1 MVLSSTWCF
10 FLLVWLSVC
19 FCLFV
24 FLFVCLFVSG
34 WNSALNFFVSF
45 IHYWNKWYK
54 IKKTKTFSFQKQYNI
69 RKSTLII
76 WERFLFYYVDHI
88 FLLSYSFTVALMDPR
103 SCLASSVYFVK
114 FFKFFLIQKPAYR
127 KWVIFSVKFRT
138 IG

>member
-10 FLLVWLSVC
+10 VLLVWLSVC

-24 FLFVCLFVSG
+24 FLFFCLFFSG
-34 WNSALNFFVSF
+34 WNSGLNFFVSF

-76 WERFLFYYVDHI
+76 WERFLFYYVDQIFYYHI
-88 FLLSYSFTVALMDPR
+88 LLQLHWWIPGVALLLQ
-103 SCLASSVYFVK
+103 SASWNFSNFSW
-114 FFKFFLIQKPAYR
+114 FKSQPTESEWFFL
-127 KWVIFSVKFRT
+127 SSLEL
-138 IG
+138 

>member
-1 MVLSSTWCF
+1 MVVF
-10 FLLVWLSVC
+10 FVSLAVC
-19 FCLFV
+19 L
-24 FLFVCLFVSG
+24 FLFVRFFVCFFQVETVH
-34 WNSALNFFVSF
+34 WTFFVSF
-45 IHYWNKWYK
+45 IHYWNKWCK

-76 WERFLFYYVDHI
+76 WERFLFYYVDQI

>member
-1 MVLSSTWCF
+1 MVVF
-10 FLLVWLSVC
+10 FVSLAVC
-19 FCLFV
+19 L
-24 FLFVCLFVSG
+24 FLFVRFFVCFFQVETVH
-34 WNSALNFFVSF
+34 WTFFVSF
-45 IHYWNKWYK
+45 IHYWNKWCK

-76 WERFLFYYVDHI
+76 WERFLFYYVDQI
-88 FLLSYSFTVALMDPR
+88 FLLSYFFTVALMDPR
-103 SCLASSVYFVK
+103 SCLASSVCFVK

>member
-76 WERFLFYYVDHI
+76 WERFLFYYVDQI
-88 FLLSYSFTVALMDPR
+88 FFIIIFFYSCIDGSQELTCFFSLLREIFPIFPDSK
-103 SCLASSVYFVK
+103 ASLQKVSD
-114 FFKFFLIQKPAYR
+114 FFCQ
-127 KWVIFSVKFRT
+127 V
-138 IG
+138 

>member
-1 MVLSSTWCF
+1 MVF
-10 FLLVWLSVC
+10 FFVSLAV
-19 FCLFV
+19 CLFLFV
-24 FLFVCLFVSG
+24 RFLFVCLFFSG

-76 WERFLFYYVDHI
+76 RERFLFYYVDHI

>member
-1 MVLSSTWCF
+1 MVVF
-10 FLLVWLSVC
+10 FVSLAVC
-19 FCLFV
+19 L
-24 FLFVCLFVSG
+24 FLFVRFFVCFFQVETVH
-34 WNSALNFFVSF
+34 WTFFVSF

-54 IKKTKTFSFQKQYNI
+54 IKKTKTFSFQKQLLYNI

-76 WERFLFYYVDHI
+76 WERFLFYYVDQI